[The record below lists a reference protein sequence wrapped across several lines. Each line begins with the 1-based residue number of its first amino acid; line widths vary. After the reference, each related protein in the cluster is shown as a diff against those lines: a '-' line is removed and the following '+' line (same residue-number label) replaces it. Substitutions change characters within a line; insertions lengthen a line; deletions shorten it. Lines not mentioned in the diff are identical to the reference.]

1 MDTPSA
7 RSNLPQSAF
16 ERPEGYVFVHMWTC
30 EHCVQWVKNSNV
42 QDDEN
47 KHWVQLK
54 G

>member
-16 ERPEGYVFVHMWTC
+16 ERPEGYVYVHMWTLSAKGKK
-30 EHCVQWVKNSNV
+30 KNSNV
-42 QDDEN
+42 QDDEK